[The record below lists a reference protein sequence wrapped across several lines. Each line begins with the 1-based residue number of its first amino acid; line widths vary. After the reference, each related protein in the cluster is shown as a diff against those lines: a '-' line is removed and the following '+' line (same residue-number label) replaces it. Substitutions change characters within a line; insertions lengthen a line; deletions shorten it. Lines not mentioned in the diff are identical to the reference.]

1 MIVLDQAQNWMNCST
16 YCFAKNWTI
25 KEADMGLAQ
34 MCLKNENIFFGPSC
48 IRPNIAIFKWRQNDV
63 QVTNAAAA
71 AVHF

>member
-1 MIVLDQAQNWMNCST
+1 MTRLKIGWIALD
-16 YCFAKNWTI
+16 KNWTI
-25 KEADMGLAQ
+25 QEVHMGLAQ
-34 MCLKNENIFFGPSC
+34 MCLKNENIFFGAPC